1 MAMAAGTSFSARYAR
16 DAEAKPRKNRL
27 NFTSAK
33 RAFHLSRAAD
43 KERGEIMPRTYSEL
57 YISVR
62 NTLRSAG
69 VEAANVEARL
79 IVATASGKTTA
90 QLLRDM
96 ALYDTDEV
104 EKKVGDMLRRRL
116 AGEPVAYI
124 TGVWE
129 FRGLPMEV
137 SPDVLIPRVDTE
149 VLAEE
154 AVNWLTKNRRDA
166 RVLDLCS
173 GTGCI
178 GCAIADALPQCHV
191 VLADIS
197 PEAIELS
204 RRNVAR
210 NGLSGRMS
218 YMLADAT
225 KAPPVM
231 SGTFDLIVS
240 NPPYIATFDILTLDP
255 SVRDYEP
262 IWALDGGEDGLDF
275 YRAILKH
282 WLPSLRQGG
291 MLLFEVGEG
300 QANDVKDMMR
310 MSGMHDAVSV
320 KDTRGVERVVK
331 ATL

>member
-1 MAMAAGTSFSARYAR
+1 
-16 DAEAKPRKNRL
+16 
-27 NFTSAK
+27 
-33 RAFHLSRAAD
+33 
-43 KERGEIMPRTYSEL
+43 
-57 YISVR
+57 
-62 NTLRSAG
+62 
-69 VEAANVEARL
+69 
-79 IVATASGKTTA
+79 
-90 QLLRDM
+90 M

-154 AVNWLTKNRRDA
+154 AINWLTRNRRDA

-262 IWALDGGEDGLDF
+262 IWALDGGDDGLDF
-275 YRAILKH
+275 YRAILKN
-282 WLPSLRQGG
+282 WLVTLRQGG
-291 MLLFEVGEG
+291 MLMFEVGED
-300 QANDVKDMMR
+300 QAGPVKDLMR
-310 MSGMHDAVSV
+310 MSGMYDAVSV

-331 ATL
+331 ARL

>member
-1 MAMAAGTSFSARYAR
+1 
-16 DAEAKPRKNRL
+16 
-27 NFTSAK
+27 
-33 RAFHLSRAAD
+33 
-43 KERGEIMPRTYSEL
+43 MPRTYSEL

-62 NTLRSAG
+62 NALRDAG

-79 IVATASGKTTA
+79 IVASASGKTTA
-90 QLLRDM
+90 KLLQDM
-96 ALYDTDEV
+96 RLYATDAV
-104 EKKVGDMLRRRL
+104 EKKAADMLGRRL
-116 AGEPVAYI
+116 AGAPVAYI

-149 VLAEE
+149 VLADE
-154 AVNWLTKNRRDA
+154 AINWLLQNRREA

-178 GCAIADALPQCHV
+178 GCAIADALPQSHV

-197 PEAIELS
+197 PEAIDLS

-210 NGLSGRMS
+210 NGLAGRVS

-231 SGTFDLIVS
+231 SGMFDLIVS
-240 NPPYIATFDILTLDP
+240 NPPYIATIDILTLDP

-262 IWALDGGEDGLDF
+262 IWALDGGDDGLDF
-275 YRAILKH
+275 YRAIADN

-291 MLLFEVGEG
+291 MLMFEVGEE
-300 QANDVKDMMR
+300 QAAEVKAIMR
-310 MSGMHDAVSV
+310 AHGMHDAVSV
-320 KDTRGVERVVK
+320 LDTRGVERVVK
-331 ATL
+331 ARK

>member
-1 MAMAAGTSFSARYAR
+1 
-16 DAEAKPRKNRL
+16 
-27 NFTSAK
+27 
-33 RAFHLSRAAD
+33 
-43 KERGEIMPRTYSEL
+43 MPRTYSEL

-62 NTLRSAG
+62 NALRDAG

-79 IVATASGKTTA
+79 IVASASGKTTA
-90 QLLRDM
+90 KLLQDM
-96 ALYDTDEV
+96 RLYATDAV
-104 EKKVGDMLRRRL
+104 EKKAADMLGRRL

-149 VLAEE
+149 VLADE
-154 AVNWLTKNRRDA
+154 AINWLLQNRREA

-178 GCAIADALPQCHV
+178 GCAIADALPQSHV

-197 PEAIELS
+197 AEAIDLS

-210 NGLSGRMS
+210 NGLAGRVS

-231 SGTFDLIVS
+231 SGMFDRIVS
-240 NPPYIATFDILTLDP
+240 NPPYIATMDILTLDP

-262 IWALDGGEDGLDF
+262 IWALDGGDDGLDF
-275 YRAILKH
+275 YRAIADN

-291 MLLFEVGEG
+291 MLMFEVGEE
-300 QANDVKDMMR
+300 QAAEVKAIMR
-310 MSGMHDAVSV
+310 AHGMHDAVSV
-320 KDTRGVERVVK
+320 LDTRGVERVVK
-331 ATL
+331 ARK

>member
-1 MAMAAGTSFSARYAR
+1 M
-16 DAEAKPRKNRL
+16 KK
-27 NFTSAK
+27 
-33 RAFHLSRAAD
+33 AAD
-43 KERGEIMPRTYSEL
+43 
-57 YISVR
+57 
-62 NTLRSAG
+62 
-69 VEAANVEARL
+69 
-79 IVATASGKTTA
+79 
-90 QLLRDM
+90 
-96 ALYDTDEV
+96 
-104 EKKVGDMLRRRL
+104 MLGRRL

-154 AVNWLTKNRRDA
+154 AISWLLQNRREA

-178 GCAIADALPQCHV
+178 GCAIADALPQSHV

-197 PEAIELS
+197 PEAIDLS

-210 NGLSGRMS
+210 NGLAGRVS

-231 SGTFDLIVS
+231 SGMFDLIVS
-240 NPPYIATFDILTLDP
+240 NPPYIASFDILTLDA

-275 YRAILKH
+275 YRAIVKS
-282 WLPSLRQGG
+282 WPSALRPGG
-291 MLLFEVGEG
+291 ALMFEVGEE
-300 QANDVKDMMR
+300 QAVEVRALMLEAGLR
-310 MSGMHDAVSV
+310 SAETVL
-320 KDTRGVERVVK
+320 DTRGVERVVK
-331 ATL
+331 AVK

>member
-1 MAMAAGTSFSARYAR
+1 
-16 DAEAKPRKNRL
+16 
-27 NFTSAK
+27 
-33 RAFHLSRAAD
+33 
-43 KERGEIMPRTYSEL
+43 MPRTYSEL

-62 NTLRSAG
+62 NALRDAG

-79 IVATASGKTTA
+79 IVASASGKTTA
-90 QLLRDM
+90 KLLQDM
-96 ALYDTDEV
+96 RLYATDAV
-104 EKKVGDMLRRRL
+104 EKKAADMLGRRL

-149 VLAEE
+149 VLADE
-154 AVNWLTKNRRDA
+154 AINWLLQNRREA

-178 GCAIADALPQCHV
+178 GCAIADALPLSHV

-197 PEAIELS
+197 PEAIDLS

-210 NGLSGRMS
+210 NGLAGRVS

-231 SGTFDLIVS
+231 SGMFDLIVS
-240 NPPYIATFDILTLDP
+240 NPPYIATIDILTLDP

-262 IWALDGGEDGLDF
+262 IWALDGGDDGLDF
-275 YRAILKH
+275 YRAIADN

-291 MLLFEVGEG
+291 MLMFEVGEE
-300 QANDVKDMMR
+300 QATGVKAIMR
-310 MSGMHDAVSV
+310 AHGMHDAVSV
-320 KDTRGVERVVK
+320 LDTRGVERVVK
-331 ATL
+331 ARK

>member
-1 MAMAAGTSFSARYAR
+1 
-16 DAEAKPRKNRL
+16 
-27 NFTSAK
+27 
-33 RAFHLSRAAD
+33 
-43 KERGEIMPRTYSEL
+43 MPRTYSEL
-57 YISVR
+57 YISTAKLLQDMR
-62 NTLRSAG
+62 FY
-69 VEAANVEARL
+69 
-79 IVATASGKTTA
+79 ATDA
-90 QLLRDM
+90 
-96 ALYDTDEV
+96 V
-104 EKKVGDMLRRRL
+104 EKKTADMLRRRL

-154 AVNWLTKNRRDA
+154 AINWLTRNRRDA

-262 IWALDGGEDGLDF
+262 IWALDGGDDGLDF
-275 YRAILKH
+275 YRAILKN
-282 WLPSLRQGG
+282 WLATLRQGG
-291 MLLFEVGEG
+291 MLMFEVGED
-300 QANDVKDMMR
+300 QAGPVKDMMR
-310 MSGMHDAVSV
+310 MSGMYDAVSV

-331 ATL
+331 ARL

>member
-1 MAMAAGTSFSARYAR
+1 
-16 DAEAKPRKNRL
+16 
-27 NFTSAK
+27 
-33 RAFHLSRAAD
+33 
-43 KERGEIMPRTYSEL
+43 MPRTYSEL
-57 YISVR
+57 YIAVR
-62 NTLRSAG
+62 NRLRSAG

-79 IVATASGKTTA
+79 MVASACGKTTA

-104 EKKVGDMLRRRL
+104 ENKVADMLRRRL
-116 AGEPVAYI
+116 AGEPVGYI

-149 VLAEE
+149 VLADE
-154 AVNWLTKNRRDA
+154 AIKWLTENRRDA

-173 GTGCI
+173 GSGCI

-197 PEAIELS
+197 PAAIEIS

-210 NGLSGRMS
+210 NGLAGRVS

-240 NPPYIATFDILTLDP
+240 NPPYIATFDILTLDA

-262 IWALDGGEDGLDF
+262 IWALDGGDDGLDF
-275 YRAILKH
+275 YRAILRH
-282 WLPSLRQGG
+282 WLPVLRPGG
-291 MLLFEVGEG
+291 MLMFEVGEG
-300 QANDVKDMMR
+300 QSDDVKDMMR

-320 KDTRGVERVVK
+320 LDTRDVERVVK
-331 ATL
+331 AQA

>member
-1 MAMAAGTSFSARYAR
+1 
-16 DAEAKPRKNRL
+16 
-27 NFTSAK
+27 
-33 RAFHLSRAAD
+33 
-43 KERGEIMPRTYSEL
+43 MPRTYSEL

-62 NTLRSAG
+62 NALRDAG

-79 IVATASGKTTA
+79 IVASASGKTTA
-90 QLLRDM
+90 KLLQDM
-96 ALYDTDEV
+96 RLYATDAV
-104 EKKVGDMLRRRL
+104 EKKAADMLGRRL

-149 VLAEE
+149 VLADE
-154 AVNWLTKNRRDA
+154 AINWLLQNRREA

-178 GCAIADALPQCHV
+178 GCAIADALPLSHV

-197 PEAIELS
+197 PEAIDLS

-210 NGLSGRMS
+210 NGLAGRVS

-231 SGTFDLIVS
+231 SGMFDLIVS
-240 NPPYIATFDILTLDP
+240 NPPYIATMDILTLDP

-262 IWALDGGEDGLDF
+262 IWALDGGDDGLDF
-275 YRAILKH
+275 YRAIADN

-291 MLLFEVGEG
+291 MLMFEAGEE
-300 QANDVKDMMR
+300 QAAEVKAIMR
-310 MSGMHDAVSV
+310 AHGMHDAVSV
-320 KDTRGVERVVK
+320 LDTRGVERVVK
-331 ATL
+331 ARK

>member
-1 MAMAAGTSFSARYAR
+1 
-16 DAEAKPRKNRL
+16 
-27 NFTSAK
+27 
-33 RAFHLSRAAD
+33 
-43 KERGEIMPRTYSEL
+43 MPRTYSEL

-62 NTLRSAG
+62 NALRDAG

-79 IVATASGKTTA
+79 IVASASGKTTA
-90 QLLRDM
+90 KLLQDM
-96 ALYDTDEV
+96 RLYATDAV
-104 EKKVGDMLRRRL
+104 EKKAADMLGRRL

-149 VLAEE
+149 VLADE
-154 AVNWLTKNRRDA
+154 AINWLLQNRREA

-178 GCAIADALPQCHV
+178 GCAIADALPLSHV

-197 PEAIELS
+197 PEAIDLS

-210 NGLSGRMS
+210 NGLAGRVS

-231 SGTFDLIVS
+231 SGMFDLIVS
-240 NPPYIATFDILTLDP
+240 NPPYIATMDILTLDP

-262 IWALDGGEDGLDF
+262 IWALDGGDDGLDF
-275 YRAILKH
+275 YRAIADN

-291 MLLFEVGEG
+291 MLMFEVGEE
-300 QANDVKDMMR
+300 QAAEVKAIMR
-310 MSGMHDAVSV
+310 AHGMHDAVSV
-320 KDTRGVERVVK
+320 LDTRGVERVVK
-331 ATL
+331 ARK

>member
-1 MAMAAGTSFSARYAR
+1 
-16 DAEAKPRKNRL
+16 
-27 NFTSAK
+27 
-33 RAFHLSRAAD
+33 
-43 KERGEIMPRTYSEL
+43 MPRTYSEL

-62 NTLRSAG
+62 NALRSAG
-69 VEAANVEARL
+69 IEAANVEARL
-79 IVATASGKTTA
+79 IAATASGKTTA

-154 AVNWLTKNRRDA
+154 AINWLTRNRRDA

-255 SVRDYEP
+255 SVRSTAGTTGWISTAPYSRTGT
-262 IWALDGGEDGLDF
+262 A
-275 YRAILKH
+275 
-282 WLPSLRQGG
+282 
-291 MLLFEVGEG
+291 
-300 QANDVKDMMR
+300 
-310 MSGMHDAVSV
+310 
-320 KDTRGVERVVK
+320 
-331 ATL
+331 

>member
-1 MAMAAGTSFSARYAR
+1 
-16 DAEAKPRKNRL
+16 
-27 NFTSAK
+27 
-33 RAFHLSRAAD
+33 
-43 KERGEIMPRTYSEL
+43 MPRTYSEL
-57 YISVR
+57 YISV
-62 NTLRSAG
+62 NNALRDAG

-79 IVATASGKTTA
+79 IVASASGKTTA
-90 QLLRDM
+90 KLLQDM
-96 ALYDTDEV
+96 RLYATDAV
-104 EKKVGDMLRRRL
+104 EKKAADMLGRRL

-149 VLAEE
+149 VLADE
-154 AVNWLTKNRRDA
+154 AINWLLQNRREA

-178 GCAIADALPQCHV
+178 GCAIADALPLSHV

-197 PEAIELS
+197 AEAIDLS

-210 NGLSGRMS
+210 NGLAGRVS

-231 SGTFDLIVS
+231 SGMFDLIVS
-240 NPPYIATFDILTLDP
+240 NPPYIATMDILTLDP

-262 IWALDGGEDGLDF
+262 IWALDGGDDGLDF
-275 YRAILKH
+275 YRAIADS

-291 MLLFEVGEG
+291 MLMFEVGEE
-300 QANDVKDMMR
+300 QAAEVKAIMR
-310 MSGMHDAVSV
+310 AHGMHDAVSV
-320 KDTRGVERVVK
+320 LDTRGVERVVK
-331 ATL
+331 ARK

>member
-1 MAMAAGTSFSARYAR
+1 M
-16 DAEAKPRKNRL
+16 
-27 NFTSAK
+27 
-33 RAFHLSRAAD
+33 
-43 KERGEIMPRTYSEL
+43 
-57 YISVR
+57 
-62 NTLRSAG
+62 
-69 VEAANVEARL
+69 
-79 IVATASGKTTA
+79 
-90 QLLRDM
+90 
-96 ALYDTDEV
+96 
-104 EKKVGDMLRRRL
+104 
-116 AGEPVAYI
+116 
-124 TGVWE
+124 
-129 FRGLPMEV
+129 
-137 SPDVLIPRVDTE
+137 LIPRVDTE

-262 IWALDGGEDGLDF
+262 IWRWTAERTAGLLSRHTQALAALAQAGR
-275 YRAILKH
+275 YAA
-282 WLPSLRQGG
+282 LRGRRG
-291 MLLFEVGEG
+291 AG
-300 QANDVKDMMR
+300 Q
-310 MSGMHDAVSV
+310 
-320 KDTRGVERVVK
+320 
-331 ATL
+331 

>member
-1 MAMAAGTSFSARYAR
+1 
-16 DAEAKPRKNRL
+16 
-27 NFTSAK
+27 
-33 RAFHLSRAAD
+33 
-43 KERGEIMPRTYSEL
+43 MPRTYSEL

-62 NTLRSAG
+62 NALRDAG

-79 IVATASGKTTA
+79 IVASASGKTTA
-90 QLLRDM
+90 KLLQDM
-96 ALYDTDEV
+96 RLYATDAV
-104 EKKVGDMLRRRL
+104 EKKAADMLGRRL

-149 VLAEE
+149 VLADE
-154 AVNWLTKNRRDA
+154 AINWLLQNRREA

-178 GCAIADALPQCHV
+178 GCAIADALPQSHV

-197 PEAIELS
+197 PEAIDLS

-210 NGLSGRMS
+210 NGLAGRVS

-231 SGTFDLIVS
+231 SGMFDLIVS
-240 NPPYIATFDILTLDP
+240 DP

-262 IWALDGGEDGLDF
+262 IWALDGGDDGLDF
-275 YRAILKH
+275 YRAIADS

-291 MLLFEVGEG
+291 MLMFEVGEE
-300 QANDVKDMMR
+300 QAAEVKAIMR
-310 MSGMHDAVSV
+310 AHGMHDAVSV
-320 KDTRGVERVVK
+320 LDTRGVERVVK
-331 ATL
+331 ARK

>member
-1 MAMAAGTSFSARYAR
+1 
-16 DAEAKPRKNRL
+16 
-27 NFTSAK
+27 
-33 RAFHLSRAAD
+33 
-43 KERGEIMPRTYSEL
+43 MPRTYSEL

-62 NTLRSAG
+62 NALRDAG

-79 IVATASGKTTA
+79 IVASASGKTTA
-90 QLLRDM
+90 KLLQDM
-96 ALYDTDEV
+96 RLYATDTV
-104 EKKVGDMLRRRL
+104 EKKAADMLGRRL

-149 VLAEE
+149 VLADE
-154 AVNWLTKNRRDA
+154 AINWLLQNRREA

-178 GCAIADALPQCHV
+178 GCAIADALPQSHV

-197 PEAIELS
+197 PEAIDLS

-210 NGLSGRMS
+210 NGLAGRVS

-231 SGTFDLIVS
+231 SGMFDLIVS
-240 NPPYIATFDILTLDP
+240 NPPYIATIDILTLDP

-262 IWALDGGEDGLDF
+262 IWALDGGDDGLDF
-275 YRAILKH
+275 YRAIADN

-291 MLLFEVGEG
+291 MLMFEVGEE
-300 QANDVKDMMR
+300 QAAEVKAIMR
-310 MSGMHDAVSV
+310 AHGMYDAVSV
-320 KDTRGVERVVK
+320 LDTRGVERVVK
-331 ATL
+331 ARK

>member
-1 MAMAAGTSFSARYAR
+1 
-16 DAEAKPRKNRL
+16 
-27 NFTSAK
+27 
-33 RAFHLSRAAD
+33 
-43 KERGEIMPRTYSEL
+43 MPRTYSEL

-62 NTLRSAG
+62 NALRDAG

-79 IVATASGKTTA
+79 IVASASGKTTA
-90 QLLRDM
+90 KLLQDM
-96 ALYDTDEV
+96 RLYATDAV
-104 EKKVGDMLRRRL
+104 EKKAADMLGRRL

-149 VLAEE
+149 VLADE
-154 AVNWLTKNRRDA
+154 AINWLLQNRREA

-178 GCAIADALPQCHV
+178 GCAIADALPLSHV

-197 PEAIELS
+197 PEAIDLS

-210 NGLSGRMS
+210 NGLAGRVS

-231 SGTFDLIVS
+231 SGMFDLIVS
-240 NPPYIATFDILTLDP
+240 NPPYIATMDILTPDP

-262 IWALDGGEDGLDF
+262 IWALDGGDDGLDF
-275 YRAILKH
+275 YRAIADN

-291 MLLFEVGEG
+291 MLMFEVGEE
-300 QANDVKDMMR
+300 QAAEVKAIMR
-310 MSGMHDAVSV
+310 AHGMHDAVSV
-320 KDTRGVERVVK
+320 LDTRGVERVVK
-331 ATL
+331 ARK